1 MAKEVEHAA
10 GNVLVNLLRADI
22 TPAERAKAQAALMER
37 VDDERFS
44 RPVPRF
50 ITFLPFG
57 GDDDEI
63 TDRIASAI
71 LVAEDPDEAQTQQGT
86 TAGRDL
92 IGKTCTVWD
101 LRVLDGE
108 KPGGWGA
115 YLILDVTVGDDE
127 VHRVVNTGAK
137 QVVARLANAWAA
149 GQLPLRGVFA
159 EIDGTGKRGN
169 AAVTFIAEP
178 EL

>member
-1 MAKEVEHAA
+1 MSKDVQALTVTPRPTFVPA
-10 GNVLVNLLRADI
+10 GA
-22 TPAERAKAQAALMER
+22 TPAERAKAQAFLMER
-37 VDDERFS
+37 QDDERFG

-50 ITFLPFG
+50 ITYLPFG

-92 IGKTCTVWD
+92 IGKTVTIWD

-127 VHRVVNTGAK
+127 IHRVVNTGAK

>member
-1 MAKEVEHAA
+1 MTK
-10 GNVLVNLLRADI
+10 
-22 TPAERAKAQAALMER
+22 TPEDMYGSSVPVFVPKGATAAERAKQQSILMER
-37 VDDERFS
+37 VEDERFG

-50 ITFLPFG
+50 VTFLPFG

-71 LVAEDPDEAQTQQGT
+71 LVAEDPDLAQTQQGT

-92 IGKTCTVWD
+92 IGKTVTIWD

-149 GQLPLRGVFA
+149 GHLPLRGVFA

-169 AAVTFIAEP
+169 AAVT
-178 EL
+178 